1 MSQTRSTDHPPTSEP
16 WELAGEAVADL
27 LEQLEATTDRA
38 RHEELCNQ
46 LIVLAV
52 PIADRLAR
60 RYRRSGVPME
70 DLQQVARAALVQ
82 ATRRFKGGGEKAFLG
97 YVVPSVLGELKRYFR
112 DCSWAIRPPRR
123 IQEAHIAV
131 RQALEDLRGELG
143 REPTVDELAIAAD
156 VDVETVHDVQVAA
169 RRCWPESLDR
179 PRGDD
184 DGAPA
189 MGEKLGTIDRGM
201 EQADARLVVE
211 PALQHLKPREREVIY
226 LRYYQDRTQR
236 EVGQRIGVT
245 QMQVSR
251 IETKAM
257 ERLREAMAPDDNA
270 AA

>member
-1 MSQTRSTDHPPTSEP
+1 MSQTRSNDRPHTSEP
-16 WELAGEAVADL
+16 WGLAGDAATL
-27 LEQLEATTDRA
+27 LEELESTSDPADRD
-38 RHEELCNQ
+38 ELCNRI
-46 LIVLAV
+46 IVLAI

-82 ATRRFKGGGEKAFLG
+82 ATRRFKGGGERAYLG

-123 IQEAHIAV
+123 IQEASMSV

-143 REPTVDELAIAAD
+143 REPTVEELALAAD
-156 VDVETVHDVQVAA
+156 VDPETVHDVQVAA
-169 RRCWPESLDR
+169 QRCWPESLDR

-184 DGAPA
+184 DSGAA
-189 MGEKLGTIDRGM
+189 MGEKIGVLDRRM
-201 EQADARLVVE
+201 EQADARLIVE

-257 ERLREAMAPDDNA
+257 ERLREAMGPHDNA